1 MLLNLKNDSK
11 AQIGIDFLLELF
23 IVGGIGLFIFMTLW
37 NAIAS
42 DTVVEINNLEGTF
55 DAIILVMFFLIPV
68 AAVVR
73 VLRFALRSKGSEPG
87 QE

>member
-1 MLLNLKNDSK
+1 MFNLKNDSSG
-11 AQIGIDFLLELF
+11 QIGIDFLIELF

-37 NAIAS
+37 NSTAS

-55 DAIILVMFFLIPV
+55 DSIILTMFFLIPV

-73 VLRFALRSKGSEPG
+73 VLRFALKSKGSEQG